1 MKNLFGRLIGFLSP
15 LWSWANFQ
23 VNKNVHTAVKV
34 VQIIKDIIQSP
45 VLDILLAVEQ
55 RIAPDPNV
63 VKKYDKIKAIVE
75 EWLPKISLQL
85 NLIHTISE
93 KATVQ
98 EQLKAILAE
107 LSLSSKPQMNEFYKE
122 FCAQVLVELEDG
134 LDLAGA
140 IRLTQLYYSKV
151 NVSGK

>member
-75 EWLPKISLQL
+75 EWETERVQSMYG
-85 NLIHTISE
+85 LIRQRIVLSE
-93 KATVQ
+93 RNR
-98 EQLKAILAE
+98 EHSI
-107 LSLSSKPQMNEFYKE
+107 
-122 FCAQVLVELEDG
+122 
-134 LDLAGA
+134 
-140 IRLTQLYYSKV
+140 YS
-151 NVSGK
+151 NSR